1 MGDKKTVFR
10 QDFASIYTA
19 ATTGKWFQYFGIE
32 LLPWPVFGLDL
43 NLIENLGNSSKK
55 SLRSQE
61 VTYRKYRLT

>member
-43 NLIENLGNSSKK
+43 NLIENLQEILARKVYDRKK
-55 SLRSQE
+55 SPIE
-61 VTYRKYRLT
+61 NIV

>member
-43 NLIENLGNSSKK
+43 NLIENL
-55 SLRSQE
+55 
-61 VTYRKYRLT
+61 